1 MSGMLDIPFTQF
13 KLMCTAVGLYKLPA
27 ECGEC
32 MHQQREP
39 KSHDCAVND
48 AQNSPFH
55 TCFNQ

>member
-1 MSGMLDIPFTQF
+1 MSGMLDISFTQF
-13 KLMCTAVGLYKLPA
+13 KLMCTAV